1 MKKTYALL
9 VSLMLVF
16 SGCSADAGNAEA
28 AVNEVNTKNESL
40 VKEFAGTVNIFY
52 RNGDN
57 LLLSAEEGEQYSYY
71 DIDAGTAEVK
81 DSSLTELA
89 EKYLYFEP
97 VGSSGYVAVEEFDYK
112 NTLKLVGKDAS
123 EKVITEDI
131 GPADAINIS
140 ISPKSGKLA
149 YTALLEGS
157 DIYGIYIYDLA
168 ASKNIKLMEVKGD
181 GLIEGF
187 NYLINWSDDEDSVIV
202 HDKYIFDTYSGSQK
216 GELKSAY
223 SQWSPSGSQIAFL
236 LEENSQQWLPTTDY
250 YVYPGK
256 KVCIYDVASGSYDQV
271 FEIKDDEFI
280 FGGITWGGEDSSL
293 AFAGIKVGD
302 KSQPDWYMKLN
313 YSSVYVVEP
322 ESGKVKRIET
332 NVDASDGT
340 MIELGNLKFS
350 KQGRLLSF
358 TVGNY
363 ENSSLHIVNTETLEA
378 KAFDNAEYLHW
389 IDGENYLIPVGQDS
403 FYFCR
408 ENSIAAIDEKLQD
421 SIVYTSKSRLDD
433 FYVSVDEKG
442 ILIFE
447 LLEDMHTARYLG
459 E

>member
-9 VSLMLVF
+9 VSLMLAF

-28 AVNEVNTKNESL
+28 AVNEVSTKNESI
-40 VKEFAGTVNIFY
+40 VKEFSGTVNIFY
-52 RNGDN
+52 RHGDN
-57 LLLSAEEGEQYSYY
+57 LLLSAEEGEQYRYY
-71 DIDAGTAEVK
+71 DIDAGTAQVSE
-81 DSSLTELA
+81 SALTELA
-89 EKYLYFEP
+89 DKYLYFEP
-97 VGSSGYVAVEEFDYK
+97 VGSSGYIAVEELEYK

-123 EKVITEDI
+123 EKIIAEDI
-131 GPADAINIS
+131 GPADAINIL

-149 YTALLEGS
+149 YTSLLPGS
-157 DIYGIYIYDLA
+157 DVYGIYIYDLA
-168 ASKNIKLMEVKGD
+168 AAKSVKLMDIKGD

-187 NYLINWSDDEDSVIV
+187 NYLINWSADEGSVIV
-202 HDKYIFDTYSGSQK
+202 QDKYIFDTNSGSKK

-223 SQWSPSGSQIAFL
+223 SQWSPTGSKIAFL
-236 LEENSQQWLPTTDY
+236 LEEDSQQWLPTTDY

-256 KVCIYDVASGSYDQV
+256 KVCVYDVSKGSYDQV

-280 FGGITWGGEDSSL
+280 FGGISWGGNDNSL

-313 YSSVYVVEP
+313 YSSVYIVEL
-322 ESGKVKRIET
+322 ENGKAKRTET

-350 KQGRLLSF
+350 NQGRLLSF

-363 ENSSLHIVNTETLEA
+363 EYSSLHIVNTETLEA
-378 KAFDNAEYLHW
+378 KTFDNVEYLHW
-389 IDGENYLIPVGQDS
+389 IEGENYLIPVGEDS
-403 FYFCR
+403 FYFSR
-408 ENSIAAIDEKLQD
+408 ENSIVKIDEKLQD
-421 SIVYTSKSRLDD
+421 SIIYTSKSKLDD
-433 FYVSVDEKG
+433 FYVSANEKG

-447 LLEDMHTARYLG
+447 LQEDTHTVRYIG